1 MEMDRLME
9 KDFYKRAKGIE
20 TRLNALG
27 RSRTPTL
34 FVLSYDLRENYI
46 APLKSVE
53 KGIRYHMDRSFSRRG
68 GASLPYRFEAV
79 PLDRYRRAFDRV
91 MEEIRRGN
99 TYLLNL
105 TFPSRIEIDADL
117 ETLYERSDARFKLLF
132 KDRFVCFSPERFVRI
147 EQGRIHTHPMKGTI
161 DASIPGAE
169 EKILSDAKE
178 MAEHVMVVDLLRNDL
193 SMVADRVRVERFRYV
208 EKIRAGERELLQ
220 VSSHITG
227 KLEEGWPDR
236 LGTILTRM
244 LPAGSITGAPKQKTV
259 EIIREVEGYDRG
271 FFTGIFG
278 VFDGESLDSAV
289 MIRFIER
296 QRNGLVFKSGGGI
309 TVDSDPEAEYR
320 ELQEKIYVPFL

>member
-1 MEMDRLME
+1 MSDRFF
-9 KDFYKRAKGIE
+9 KNAKEIE
-20 TRLNALG
+20 ARLNALG
-27 RSRTPTL
+27 YNRIPTL
-34 FVLSYDLRENYI
+34 FIISYDLSESYI
-46 APLKSVE
+46 APLDSLE
-53 KGIRYHMDRSFSRRG
+53 EGICYHLDRSLIGRS
-68 GASLPYRFEAV
+68 GASLPYRFEAI
-79 PLDRYRRAFDRV
+79 PFDRYRQAFDRV
-91 MEEIRRGN
+91 IDQIRQGD

-105 TFPSRIEIDADL
+105 TFPSRIWIEADL

-147 EQGRIHTHPMKGTI
+147 EGGRIHTHPMKGTI

-178 MAEHVMVVDLLRNDL
+178 MAEHVMVVDMLRNDL
-193 SMVADRVRVERFRYV
+193 SMVANRVQVERFRYV

-220 VSSHITG
+220 VSSHISG
-227 KLEEGWPDR
+227 ELEEGWQDR

-244 LPAGSITGAPKQKTV
+244 LPAGSITGAPKRKTV

-278 VFDGESLDSAV
+278 VFDGEGLDSAV
-289 MIRFIER
+289 MIRFVER
-296 QRNGLVFKSGGGI
+296 QGDALIFKSGGGI
-309 TVDSDPEAEYR
+309 TIDSDPEAEYR

>member
-1 MEMDRLME
+1 MDWDFRKRTE
-9 KDFYKRAKGIE
+9 KIE
-20 TRLNALG
+20 ERLNALG
-27 RSRTPTL
+27 RDRTPTL
-34 FVLSYDLRENYI
+34 FILSYDLSESYI
-46 APLKSVE
+46 FPLDRLE
-53 KGIRYHMDRSFSRRG
+53 EGIRYHIDGPLRSER
-68 GASLPYRFEAV
+68 AVSLPYRFEAV

-132 KDRFVCFSPERFVRI
+132 KNRFVCFSPERFVRI
-147 EQGRIHTHPMKGTI
+147 DQGHIHTHPMKGTI

-244 LPAGSITGAPKQKTV
+244 LPAGSITGAPKRKTT
-259 EIIREVEGYDRG
+259 EIIQEVEGYDRG

>member
-1 MEMDRLME
+1 MDE
-9 KDFYKRAKGIE
+9 DFYERAKEIE
-20 TRLNALG
+20 ERLNELG

-34 FVLSYDLRENYI
+34 FVLSYDLGESYI
-46 APLKSVE
+46 APLNKVDE
-53 KGIRYHMDRSFSRRG
+53 GIRYHLDRSLSGRS

-79 PLDRYRRAFDRV
+79 PFLRYRRAFDRV
-91 MEEIRRGN
+91 IDQIRRGN

-105 TFPSRIEIDADL
+105 TFPSRIRIDADL
-117 ETLYERSDARFKLLF
+117 ETIYESSDARFKLLF

-147 EQGRIHTHPMKGTI
+147 ENGRIHTHPMKGTI
-161 DASIPGAE
+161 DASIPEAE
-169 EKILSDAKE
+169 KKILSNAKE

-220 VSSHITG
+220 ISSHIVG
-227 KLEEGWPDR
+227 DLEEGWEDR

-244 LPAGSITGAPKQKTV
+244 LPAGSITGAPKRKTV

-271 FFTGIFG
+271 FFTGVFG

-289 MIRFIER
+289 MIRFIEKR
-296 QRNGLVFKSGGGI
+296 GEILLYKSGGGI
-309 TVDSDPEAEYR
+309 TLDSEAQEEYR
-320 ELQEKIYVPFL
+320 EMKEKVYVPFL